1 MITQHGELWF
11 IPSRQGC
18 FNVGLLLFGRSVVS
32 NSLWPHGLQHA
43 KLPCLSLSPRVYWNS
58 CPLSWWCYLTI
69 SFSAAFFSFCLQA
82 FTMSG
87 SFPMSWL
94 FTLGGQSIGAS
105 ASVLPVNVQDW
116 FPLGWTGLISLW
128 SKGLS
133 LLSSPAPQ
141 FKSNNSSGPSLL
153 YGPTLTSI
161 HDYSLVKTDDEV
173 PIFWPSDVK
182 SQLIGKDPDAG
193 KNWGWEE
200 KEMTKDELTGE
211 HHWLNGHEFEQTLGD
226 SGGQRSLMGYSPWGH
241 NKLHTT

>member
-1 MITQHGELWF
+1 M
-11 IPSRQGC
+11 
-18 FNVGLLLFGRSVVS
+18 S

-141 FKSNNSSGPSLL
+141 FKSINFLVLSLL
-153 YGPTLTSI
+153 YSPTLTSI
-161 HDYSLVKTDDEV
+161 HDY
-173 PIFWPSDVK
+173 W
-182 SQLIGKDPDAG
+182 
-193 KNWGWEE
+193 KNHCFDCMNLCW
-200 KEMTKDELTGE
+200 
-211 HHWLNGHEFEQTLGD
+211 Q
-226 SGGQRSLMGYSPWGH
+226 SGISAF
-241 NKLHTT
+241 